1 MVFHGNG
8 SINEHYRSVNKGIY
22 HLHFKRWLK
31 YFSRDQILVIDGE
44 AFVKDPYPILKSV
57 ERFLGLRS
65 YIKREQVVWDE
76 ERKFYCRKPEDEVL
90 CMGGNK
96 GRTHPDIRE
105 NILNKLRDF
114 YRPHN
119 KLFEEIT
126 GQTFDWA

>member
-1 MVFHGNG
+1 M
-8 SINEHYRSVNKGIY
+8 
-22 HLHFKRWLK
+22 
-31 YFSRDQILVIDGE
+31 IDGE

-65 YIKREQVVWDE
+65 YIKREQVVWDDE
-76 ERKFYCRKPEDEVL
+76 KKFYCRKPEDEVL

-96 GRTHPDIRE
+96 GRTHPDIRG